1 MVLTAG
7 GKVLHCWNFTFIR
20 SVTLIILAVK
30 RDSPSSS
37 VSTGMSWANA
47 WKVAVFAP
55 FKPRAGRIF
64 FARGFSNVQSL
75 NAGFI
80 VLADIEA
87 IANRYT

>member
-1 MVLTAG
+1 
-7 GKVLHCWNFTFIR
+7 
-20 SVTLIILAVK
+20 
-30 RDSPSSS
+30 
-37 VSTGMSWANA
+37 MSWANA

-64 FARGFSNVQSL
+64 ARGFSDVQSL